1 MRIGFWIKNARNIAL
16 PQSLLPCLTAIV
28 LCIGEEG
35 FVWWLAIPVILG
47 VCAAH
52 LGMNLADDYFD
63 YKHDSRTRADI
74 SSTSIRARM
83 EKCHYLEPSP
93 ALPKGGSEIAAKA
106 AVDGRSAT
114 PVDGRT
120 PQSHSD
126 SSPINKGAEE
136 EVKGERLEVKGERLE
151 EKATL
156 SELGWAIVGF
166 LAFAAAMGGIVL
178 VVQWLLHGWQATM
191 GMVIYAI
198 LGLIIGINYSGKPL
212 ELGYHGLGELVIGMM
227 FGPLL
232 MLGVQAA
239 LTGTPFTWEML
250 CMSVGIGCM
259 VTNIVY
265 VHSVMEVKADAELG
279 KMTFARLLFE
289 AKSIGTPQSHSDSSP
304 INKGAKRGERLMVI
318 FIGVFAMMPFVM
330 LGLGIAMGWWSAW
343 YLLTL
348 ATLPM
353 SIYLIHSTRLFAYG
367 LPRNDTPYWWM
378 GPMGNWE
385 GYKKVGIDWF
395 LYRWLLA
402 RNICTFFCL
411 ILMVVSLVLR

>member
-93 ALPKGGSEIAAKA
+93 TLPKGGDE
-106 AVDGRSAT
+106 
-114 PVDGRT
+114 
-120 PQSHSD
+120 
-126 SSPINKGAEE
+126 
-136 EVKGERLEVKGERLE
+136 GERLEVRGERQE

-178 VVQWLLHGWQATM
+178 VAQWLLHGWQATM

-239 LTGTPFTWEML
+239 LTGNPFTWEML

-265 VHSVMEVKADAELG
+265 VHSVMEVNADAELG

-353 SIYLIHSTRLFAYG
+353 SVYLIHSTRLFAYG
-367 LPRNDTPYWWM
+367 LPREDTPHWWM

-385 GYKKVGIDWF
+385 GYKKAGIDWF

-411 ILMVVSLVLR
+411 ILMIVCCVSLVFRG

>member
-1 MRIGFWIKNARNIAL
+1 MRIGFWIKNARSIAL
-16 PQSLLPCLTAIV
+16 PQSALPCLTAVI
-28 LCIGEEG
+28 LCIGQDG
-35 FVWWLAIPVILG
+35 FVWWLAIPVVLG
-47 VCAAH
+47 ICAAH

-74 SSTSIRARM
+74 SSTSVRARM
-83 EKCHYLEPSP
+83 EKCHYL
-93 ALPKGGSEIAAKA
+93 
-106 AVDGRSAT
+106 
-114 PVDGRT
+114 
-120 PQSHSD
+120 
-126 SSPINKGAEE
+126 
-136 EVKGERLEVKGERLE
+136 GERLEVKGERLE
-151 EKATL
+151 EKATV

-178 VVQWLLHGWQATM
+178 VGQWLMHGWQAAM
-191 GMVIYAI
+191 GIVIYAV

-212 ELGYHGLGELVIGMM
+212 ELGFHGLGELVIGLM

-239 LTGTPFTWEML
+239 LTGRAFSWEML
-250 CMSVGIGCM
+250 CMSIGIGCM

-265 VHSVMEVKADAELG
+265 VHSVMEVNADAELG

-318 FIGVFAMMPFVM
+318 FIGLFAMMPFVM

-353 SIYLIHSTRLFAYG
+353 SVYLIHSTRLFAYG
-367 LPRNDTPYWWM
+367 LPREDTPHWWM
-378 GPMGNWE
+378 GPMGDWE
-385 GYKKVGIDWF
+385 GYKKAGMDWF

-411 ILMVVSLVLR
+411 ILMIVHGVCLVFSV